1 MLRLGL
7 NSSRWKITRKTF
19 TTSSRPQI
27 TRSNSSRHNKTRE
40 EDKEATEGMAAKVV
54 TVVVTAAKE
63 AKEAMVG
70 KEAMAAMVAM
80 VATVVVETIVGDA
93 VVIPV
98 DLSGNWRQMPTP
110 SSRSP

>member
-1 MLRLGL
+1 MV
-7 NSSRWKITRKTF
+7 
-19 TTSSRPQI
+19 
-27 TRSNSSRHNKTRE
+27 
-40 EDKEATEGMAAKVV
+40 AKVV
-54 TVVVTAAKE
+54 TVATAAKE
-63 AKEAMVG
+63 VMVAKEAMV
-70 KEAMAAMVAM
+70 AMAAMVAM